1 MLMYTILIP
10 SLLYIALTIASS
22 ELLNSIQGTWQSQSE
37 RVITGP
43 TFFDPQKELLEEPKL
58 PGISYSFKNGYWESA
73 QYIVMG
79 NNRNHQCPQAMLIWQ
94 HGKYNLKG
102 GKLVLIPNRNDGR
115 QLISDPCLDNGK
127 SEYKRFHNGETLEV
141 DIRFDG
147 YFGNWKLVLVDYLT
161 GKKKQ
166 PMWLTSRNATMLPTG
181 TITSTKRKYVKKE

>member
-1 MLMYTILIP
+1 MYTILIP

-94 HGKYNLKG
+94 HGKYNLKEEN
-102 GKLVLIPNRNDGR
+102 L
-115 QLISDPCLDNGK
+115 CLFPIEMTVDN
-127 SEYKRFHNGETLEV
+127 
-141 DIRFDG
+141 
-147 YFGNWKLVLVDYLT
+147 
-161 GKKKQ
+161 
-166 PMWLTSRNATMLPTG
+166 
-181 TITSTKRKYVKKE
+181 